1 MGGAAEK
8 SAIWF
13 HLKRFG
19 AMPGPLNAMRLRFKR
34 AVCNH
39 RCASALIGARVAVSL
54 RTSGGIYPMRMFCF
68 HCRDGEDGGRLRGI
82 HRPAHLE
89 FIHANADHFVIVGPL
104 KRADG
109 LIIGS
114 LLIVKAPDEAAA
126 REVLAGDPYL
136 TGGVWQSIRVD
147 EFTPL
152 LGDWA

>member
-1 MGGAAEK
+1 
-8 SAIWF
+8 
-13 HLKRFG
+13 
-19 AMPGPLNAMRLRFKR
+19 MRLRFKR
-34 AVCNH
+34 AVCNTAL
-39 RCASALIGARVAVSL
+39 RCALIGARGPVSL
-54 RTSGGIYPMRMFCF
+54 RASGGINRMRMFCF

-82 HRPAHLE
+82 HRPAHLD

-114 LLIVKAPDEAAA
+114 LLIVKAADEAEA
-126 REVLAGDPYL
+126 RAILAGDPYL